1 MGTGD
6 LCQVPQAALRHGT
19 ARQNSGTGQCWDYI
33 RVLWDQ
39 YSGKGRFIGKPGV
52 QDYGGHHVAE
62 RSSDPRVANPEV
74 KVQVRD
80 LVRAVGTVAPFAPQ
94 GSVRGKNSFY
104 RAPGGKW
111 AQEILMC
118 VPSFVMSR

>member
-1 MGTGD
+1 MGTGN
-6 LCQVPQAALRHGT
+6 LCQVPQAAVRHGT

-52 QDYGGHHVAE
+52 QEYGGRHVAE

-80 LVRAVGTVAPFAPQ
+80 LVRAVVLLPPSPHGGRYAGKNRFIEPQ
-94 GSVRGKNSFY
+94 GVNGHWRSV
-104 RAPGGKW
+104 
-111 AQEILMC
+111 LC
-118 VPSFVMSR
+118 VPSCVMSR